1 MKKIT
6 PKNRTN
12 SKNNDEIQLLTK
24 STMLCMISAG
34 SHHAIN
40 TIGLTSDLITQ
51 AVESTNDSSAAT
63 PGNGAGLRPPFN

>member
-6 PKNRTN
+6 TANSINPKI
-12 SKNNDEIQLLTK
+12 NNEIQTLTK
-24 STMLCMISAG
+24 DTILCMISAG

-40 TIGLTSDLITQ
+40 TTGLTSDRITQ

>member
-1 MKKIT
+1 MKKTT
-6 PKNRTN
+6 PKNRIN
-12 SKNNDEIQLLTK
+12 PKNNDEMQLLTK

-34 SHHAIN
+34 SHHTIN

-51 AVESTNDSSAAT
+51 AVESTNDPSAAT